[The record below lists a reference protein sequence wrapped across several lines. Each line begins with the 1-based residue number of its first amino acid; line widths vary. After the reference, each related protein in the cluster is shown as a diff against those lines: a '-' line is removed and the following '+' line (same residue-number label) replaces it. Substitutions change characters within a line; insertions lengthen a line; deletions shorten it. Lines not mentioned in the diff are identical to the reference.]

1 MATFA
6 SPEDVLVEDLRTSAR
21 VQDRDAGEDE
31 KQFKLSRFMPV
42 LQEVLEDLATNAL
55 PEHEY
60 PYVSAPT
67 SNGGAACCALYPQ
80 PSLITVA
87 ARCITVRLAMLYT

>member
-1 MATFA
+1 M
-6 SPEDVLVEDLRTSAR
+6 
-21 VQDRDAGEDE
+21 QDRDAGEDE

-42 LQEVLEDLATNAL
+42 LQEVLEDLATNSL

-67 SNGGAACCALYPQ
+67 SNGGAACCAHHNSRHFPLSPPDASQ
-80 PSLITVA
+80 
-87 ARCITVRLAMLYT
+87 

>member
-1 MATFA
+1 M
-6 SPEDVLVEDLRTSAR
+6 

-42 LQEVLEDLATNAL
+42 LQEVLEDLATNSL

-60 PYVSAPT
+60 PYVSAPA
-67 SNGGAACCALYPQ
+67 SNGGALRPRPHAPGPAGPF
-80 PSLITVA
+80 VGG
-87 ARCITVRLAMLYT
+87 LASSSDRQADVGSA